1 MSELERSGGQNFPG
15 GSASQGEVRRICRER
30 DQLKEATSQMEAELI
45 QVWRRGFSEETS
57 FSLFPFRSRVMQ
69 NL

>member
-1 MSELERSGGQNFPG
+1 MSDLERSGGQNFPG
-15 GSASQGEVRRICRER
+15 GSVSQGEVRRICRER

-45 QVWRRGFSEETS
+45 QVGRRGFSEEIC
-57 FSLFPFRSRVMQ
+57 FSLFLFRSRAMQ